1 MDKELIKDIMLVLY
15 NVTIMGLFGIT
26 LSDLIIPSLTAG
38 QRSSLNGISL
48 NGILIGTLLACV
60 YPLSKREK

>member
-15 NVTIMGLFGIT
+15 NVTILGLFGIT

-38 QRSSLNGISL
+38 QRSSLNGI
-48 NGILIGTLLACV
+48 LIGTLLAYV